1 MTVTMLLVNTI
12 SAAER
17 VAGLSRE
24 EPRPDEDEAEPA
36 ATPLRMRST

>member
-17 VAGLSRE
+17 TAGLSRD
-24 EPRPDEDEAEPA
+24 EPRPEDDEAEPA
-36 ATPLRMRST
+36 AAELRIRST